1 MKDVNVFDPNTT
13 IVLPNQPTTSRQ
25 IVDFDEF
32 TVHFQDNETIINLPQ
47 RLGKGYNRSI
57 QLRDGLTIEIIQ
69 VQLAEVMYLKRN
81 HKKNFPLVAHFY
93 LTGNSVVETFKTKE
107 IEPKYTEL
115 AGRNYLYHLPN
126 LSELEQ
132 WPCDTEIKLVSV
144 YAPVDYFSCFYQSEN
159 FAPSLIN
166 QLITGDRDLKFHLSL
181 GKNTLKVTEILQQ
194 IYQCPYQGI
203 IKQIYL
209 ESKAL
214 ELFAWQ
220 FNCMD
225 ATKSEKKASQ
235 LKKDDLERVKYAQE
249 ILVKQVLDPPSLAQL
264 SRQVSLNERKL
275 KQGFRQLFGTTVFGY
290 LYNYRMQQAQQ
301 LLADN
306 NLSVA
311 QVAQRVGYT
320 NPEAFCMA
328 FRRKFGVS
336 PKTHQKTIFYK

>member
-132 WPCDTEIKLVSV
+132 W
-144 YAPVDYFSCFYQSEN
+144 
-159 FAPSLIN
+159 
-166 QLITGDRDLKFHLSL
+166 
-181 GKNTLKVTEILQQ
+181 
-194 IYQCPYQGI
+194 
-203 IKQIYL
+203 L
-209 ESKAL
+209 ESS
-214 ELFAWQ
+214 W
-220 FNCMD
+220 
-225 ATKSEKKASQ
+225 
-235 LKKDDLERVKYAQE
+235 
-249 ILVKQVLDPPSLAQL
+249 
-264 SRQVSLNERKL
+264 
-275 KQGFRQLFGTTVFGY
+275 
-290 LYNYRMQQAQQ
+290 
-301 LLADN
+301 
-306 NLSVA
+306 
-311 QVAQRVGYT
+311 
-320 NPEAFCMA
+320 
-328 FRRKFGVS
+328 
-336 PKTHQKTIFYK
+336 

>member
-1 MKDVNVFDPNTT
+1 MEDINVFDLNTT
-13 IVLPNQPTTSRQ
+13 IILPNQAVASKK
-25 IVDFDEF
+25 IVNFNEF
-32 TVHFQDNETIINLPQ
+32 TVQFQDNETIINLPQ

-81 HKKNFPLVAHFY
+81 HEKNFPLVAHFY
-93 LTGNSVVETFKTKE
+93 LAGNSVVETFKTKE
-107 IEPKYTEL
+107 IEPKYTKL

-132 WPCDTEIKLVSV
+132 WPCDTEIKLISV
-144 YAPVDYFSCFYQSEN
+144 YAPVDYFSCFYQSKN
-159 FAPSLIN
+159 SDPSLIN

-214 ELFAWQ
+214 ELFTWQ

-235 LKKDDLERVKYAQE
+235 LKK
-249 ILVKQVLDPPSLAQL
+249 
-264 SRQVSLNERKL
+264 
-275 KQGFRQLFGTTVFGY
+275 
-290 LYNYRMQQAQQ
+290 
-301 LLADN
+301 
-306 NLSVA
+306 
-311 QVAQRVGYT
+311 
-320 NPEAFCMA
+320 
-328 FRRKFGVS
+328 
-336 PKTHQKTIFYK
+336 TI